1 MPQVKDLYN
10 DFKEYLQ
17 LKLVTGKRGLCREIK
32 KAEVH
37 SPGLHLTGFSKHDLH
52 SCIFVFGALE
62 IEYLRELDK
71 KKAIERLKNIL
82 SEFTPLVVVADNLPP
97 PLSLRLVCKEKKIS
111 LFSTSKT
118 TMAFLSRM
126 FFLLHEW
133 FAKTE
138 VVHGTLVEVFGLG
151 VLIQGESSIGKSET
165 GLGLLEKGHRLIS
178 DDVVQIKKRGT
189 SLIGFGPELTRYI
202 MEIRGIGIINIAH
215 LFGAVC
221 VKTETTIELIV
232 HLEKWNDSCFYD
244 RVGLEEKKCNFLGI
258 GVPLHILPIKPGRDI
273 ILLIETLALNH
284 RLKATGHYS
293 AKEFTEKLRR
303 NIKNQKFNEN
313 REKSKSEK

>member
-1 MPQVKDLYN
+1 MPKVKDLFN

-17 LKLVTGKRGLCREIK
+17 LKLVTGKKGLYREIK
-32 KAEVH
+32 NAEVH
-37 SPGLHLTGFSKHDLH
+37 RPGLHLTGFSKNSIN

-62 IEYLRELDK
+62 IEYLKELDRN
-71 KKAIERLKNIL
+71 KAIERLKNIL
-82 SEFTPLVVVADNLPP
+82 SEFTPLVVVADNLSPP
-97 PLSLRLVCKEKKIS
+97 ISLRLVCKEKGIS
-111 LFSTSKT
+111 LFSTSKNI
-118 TMAFLSRM
+118 MPFLSRM

-133 FAKTE
+133 FSKTE
-138 VVHGTLVEVFGLG
+138 IVHGTLVEVFGIG

-178 DDVVQIKKRGT
+178 DDIVKIKKRGT
-189 SLIGFGPELTRYI
+189 DLIGFGPKLTRYI

-221 VKTETTIELIV
+221 VKTESTVELIV
-232 HLEKWNDSCFYD
+232 HLERWDDKCFYD

-284 RLKATGHYS
+284 RLKVTGYCS
-293 AKEFTEKLRR
+293 AKEFIGRMNK
-303 NIKNQKFNEN
+303 NIKKQGFNEN
-313 REKSKSEK
+313 CEKSKSKK